1 MIGDQNCG
9 KTSLVSRYISDK
21 FSNKIQATVAWEY
34 SRKLLTV
41 KGNTV
46 KLNVWDIA
54 GQDRLGG
61 VSKLFWRNAAG
72 AIVVSD
78 IVQEDTLEDVIEWK
92 EQVDAHW
99 GVRPSGDTVPM
110 VLAVNKYDLIE
121 GYEEGGKEVE
131 PFMTQ
136 KYIQEF
142 AN

>member
-1 MIGDQNCG
+1 MI
-9 KTSLVSRYISDK
+9 
-21 FSNKIQATVAWEY
+21 E
-34 SRKLLTV
+34 V
-41 KGNTV
+41 KGTKV

-61 VSKLFWRNAAG
+61 ISKLFCRNAAG

-92 EQVDAHW
+92 EQVDNHC
-99 GVRPSGDTVPM
+99 GIRPNGSTIPM

-121 GYEEGGKEVE
+121 EYEENGKEIE
-131 PFMTQ
+131 SFMTET
-136 KYIQEF
+136 YINEF